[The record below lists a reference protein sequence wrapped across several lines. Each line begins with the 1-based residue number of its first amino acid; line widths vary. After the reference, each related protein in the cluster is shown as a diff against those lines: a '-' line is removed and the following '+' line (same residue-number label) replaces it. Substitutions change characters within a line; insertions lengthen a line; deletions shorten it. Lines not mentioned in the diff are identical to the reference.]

1 MTWRLDLIRRLQRNF
16 ALALMMLLSACV
28 HASGLQVA
36 VASNFSGPM
45 KIIAAVFEK
54 ESGHKLR
61 LAFGATGQFYAQIR
75 NGAPFAV
82 LLAADDE
89 TPQRLIRDGHAVEDS
104 AFTYATGRLVLWSKK
119 PGFVDSKGEI
129 LKSDAFARLAIANP
143 KLAPYGAAAIETLS
157 KLGLLER
164 IAPKL
169 VEASNIAQAF
179 QFVASENAALGFVAM
194 SQVFENGVLKEGS
207 AWIVPNMLHAP
218 IHQNAVLLNPG
229 KNDPTALALIN
240 FLKTESAKSMIR
252 SFGYH
257 L

>member
-89 TPQRLIRDGHAVEDS
+89 TRNDS
-104 AFTYATGRLVLWSKK
+104 SVMAMRWKTQPLPMQQVVLFC
-119 PGFVDSKGEI
+119 G
-129 LKSDAFARLAIANP
+129 
-143 KLAPYGAAAIETLS
+143 
-157 KLGLLER
+157 
-164 IAPKL
+164 
-169 VEASNIAQAF
+169 
-179 QFVASENAALGFVAM
+179 
-194 SQVFENGVLKEGS
+194 
-207 AWIVPNMLHAP
+207 
-218 IHQNAVLLNPG
+218 
-229 KNDPTALALIN
+229 
-240 FLKTESAKSMIR
+240 AKSPV
-252 SFGYH
+252 S
-257 L
+257 